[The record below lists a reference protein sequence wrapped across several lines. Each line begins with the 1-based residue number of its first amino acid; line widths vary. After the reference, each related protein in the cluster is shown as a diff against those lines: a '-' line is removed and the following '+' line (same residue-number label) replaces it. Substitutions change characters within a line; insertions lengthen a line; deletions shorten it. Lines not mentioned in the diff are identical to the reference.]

1 MKKTTLIT
9 ILLILSILFSS
20 CEHMF
25 GYEKYTNIN
34 DYSKIFELTE
44 IRYDEDAMVMF
55 PLDVE
60 GLNVQNFYFEWGL
73 DFVGSA
79 DVEFLLSVKY
89 DNAQLQK
96 EIERLGSLADGKIVH
111 DTQTFAFEAY
121 VLILGYN
128 STNYYALVDGNT
140 VHYVMLQIVALDN
153 INIDKNLLPKGYEKL
168 GDVKGFSFNVFED

>member
-1 MKKTTLIT
+1 MKKTTLI
-9 ILLILSILFSS
+9 ILLLTLSILFSS
-20 CEHMF
+20 CENMF

-79 DVEFLLSVKY
+79 DVELLLSVKY

-96 EIERLGSLADGKIVH
+96 EIERLRSLADGKIVH

>member
-1 MKKTTLIT
+1 MKKTTLI
-9 ILLILSILFSS
+9 ILLLSLSILFSG

-55 PLDVE
+55 PRDVE
-60 GLNVQNFYFEWGL
+60 GVNVQSFYFEWELGL
-73 DFVGSA
+73 VGSA
-79 DVEFLLSVKY
+79 NVEFLLSVKY

-128 STNYYALVDGNT
+128 STNYYVLVDGNT

-153 INIDKNLLPKGYEKL
+153 IDIDKNLLPKGYEKL

>member
-1 MKKTTLIT
+1 MKKTTVI
-9 ILLILSILFSS
+9 IVLLILSVLFSG

-25 GYEKYTNIN
+25 GYEKSTNIN

-55 PLDVE
+55 PRDVE
-60 GLNVQNFYFEWGL
+60 GLNIQNFYFEWGL

-89 DNAQLQK
+89 DDAQLQN
-96 EIERLGSLADGKIVH
+96 EIERLRSLADGKIVH

-121 VLILGYN
+121 VLIIGYN
-128 STNYYALVDGNT
+128 STNYYALVEGNT

-153 INIDKNLLPKGYEKL
+153 IDIDKNLLPKGYEKL

>member
-1 MKKTTLIT
+1 
-9 ILLILSILFSS
+9 
-20 CEHMF
+20 MF

-44 IRYDEDAMVMF
+44 IRYDEDALVMF
-55 PLDVE
+55 PRDVE
-60 GLNVQNFYFEWGL
+60 GLNVQNFYFEWELGL
-73 DFVGSA
+73 VGSA

-89 DNAQLQK
+89 DDAQLQK
-96 EIERLGSLADGKIVH
+96 EIERLGSLADGKFVH

-153 INIDKNLLPKGYEKL
+153 INIDKNLLPKEYEKL

>member
-1 MKKTTLIT
+1 MKKTTLI
-9 ILLILSILFSS
+9 ILLLSLFILFSS
-20 CEHMF
+20 CEYMF

-55 PLDVE
+55 PRDVE
-60 GLNVQNFYFEWGL
+60 GLNVQKFYFEWELGL
-73 DFVGSA
+73 VGSA

-96 EIERLGSLADGKIVH
+96 EIERIGSLADGKIVH
-111 DTQTFAFEAY
+111 DTQTFVFEAY

-128 STNYYALVDGNT
+128 STNYYVLVDGNT

-153 INIDKNLLPKGYEKL
+153 IDIDKNLLPKGYEKL